1 MRRTTLLVLMI
12 AAAIALG
19 TGAVCAAQQNAVQS
33 VVGAVTDIDKNG
45 RSATIRT
52 DTGAVV
58 SVKTDDNTV
67 YLRVPANE
75 KTLAKAVS
83 IQFADIAVGD
93 RILGHGTKTGER
105 FQAQRLVVFT
115 RADIDKKRERD
126 LDEWRRRGIGG
137 IVKDLNRQTGEVNL
151 ELRGAGPGGRV
162 MVITV
167 KSDFR
172 RYGSGSLRFE
182 DAQPSSFTDLNVGDQ
197 LRALGDKS
205 ADGSTFNAEK
215 IVSGAFR
222 TIGATVT
229 EIDLQRNEIKATSLD
244 QKKPIVISITKDS
257 VLHRIPPPVAVAIA
271 QRAIANKPA
280 SAGGSSPQA
289 SPAQKA
295 APAANQSI
303 DVQQVID
310 GLPKISLGDLRA
322 GDVLAVTSALEKDDT
337 RLTAIK
343 LVAGVDLVLKAM
355 APPPGKPQVVRLSAG
370 LPSVFDFSVVQ

>member
-1 MRRTTLLVLMI
+1 LMI

-19 TGAVCAAQQNAVQS
+19 TGAVCAAQQNAVES

-45 RSATIRT
+45 RSATIKT
-52 DTGAVV
+52 DTGTVV
-58 SVKTDDNTV
+58 SVKTDVNTV
-67 YLRVPANE
+67 YLRIPANE
-75 KTLAKAVS
+75 TTLAKAVS

-205 ADGSTFNAEK
+205 ADGTFKAEK
-215 IVSGAFR
+215 IISGAFR

-355 APPPGKPQVVRLSAG
+355 APQPGKPQVVRLSAG